1 MITSQEKLIGYMSRM
16 EFDDV
21 RVAWIARARS
31 EAGRQQ
37 RVAESMFA
45 LGFEPVTASAG
56 AAMTD
61 DGREIMWIEDGA
73 WALTADKHAQRVQA
87 AIAAEKAKRQT
98 SQHDEQPDSANRCV
112 EIISGQLCGGDLIIS
127 PICPKCALGKQG
139 VVATAT
145 CDVCGHKSAVVGG
158 A

>member
-16 EFDDV
+16 DFNDV

-31 EAGRQQ
+31 EAGRHQ
-37 RVAESMFA
+37 RVSESMIA
-45 LGFEPVTASAG
+45 LGFEQVAANDG
-56 AAMTD
+56 ATMTD
-61 DGREIMWIEDGA
+61 DGREIMWIEGTA
-73 WALTADKHAQRVQA
+73 WALTIDKHAQRVQA
-87 AIAAEKAKRQT
+87 ALAAEKAKRQT
-98 SQHDEQPDSANRCV
+98 PQHDEQPGSATRCV

-127 PICPKCALGKQG
+127 PVCPKCALGKHG

-145 CDVCGHKSAVVGG
+145 CDVCGHKSAIVGG